1 MTMGN
6 AARAFDAEWI
16 GQPYHE
22 ELRPGIRPLRPSED
36 TFYVPPV
43 GFELTVPGTVLRSRD
58 VELGFMGLIPQCVT
72 ATQLLYRSTDL
83 GGSAQAAV
91 TTVLLPVGHNPDTR
105 CPIVSYQC
113 AIDAVSDAC
122 FPSYALRRGSR
133 ALGSVAQLEYM
144 LVAAVLAQ
152 GWAVSIPDH
161 EGTDG
166 IWGAPHEPGYHILDG
181 LRAAINT
188 ESLGLYADAPI
199 GLWGYSGGG
208 LASAW
213 AAEEYANYA
222 PELNVVGAAL
232 GSPVG
237 DLAEVFRRLNGTS
250 KAGLPATVIAALMHI
265 YPGLKR
271 IIHEHATEAGKAMLR
286 NIEGMTT
293 GEAVLRHAGL
303 DFDSLLKSPLQ
314 EVLDTPEVQHVFESI
329 KLGKTAP
336 TPPLLI
342 MQAVYDQ
349 IISVGNIDE
358 LTDTYVM
365 GGSHVTYHRDILSEH
380 IALHP
385 LAAPMTLNWLAERFD
400 GKPLGPTVRTSWPAL
415 LNPATYLGL
424 LKLGVVSTK
433 VLLGLPIGRR

>member
-58 VELGFMGLIPQCVT
+58 VELGFMGLIPQGVT

-122 FPSYALRRGSR
+122 FPSYALRRRAR

-293 GEAVLRHAGL
+293 AEAVIRHAGL
-303 DFDSLLKSPLQ
+303 DFDTLLKSPLQ

-349 IISVGNIDE
+349 IIAVGNIDE

>member
-6 AARAFDAEWI
+6 VARAIDAEWI

-22 ELRPGIRPLRPSED
+22 DLQPGIRPLRPSND
-36 TFYVPPV
+36 PFYLPPA
-43 GFELTVPGTVLRSRD
+43 GFEHTAPGTVMRSRH
-58 VELGFMGLIPQCVT
+58 VELGFMGLIPQGVT

-83 GGSAQAAV
+83 NGRPHPAV
-91 TTVLLPVGHNPDTR
+91 TTVVLPVGHNPDTP

-122 FPSYALRRGSR
+122 FPSYALRRRAR
-133 ALGSVAQLEYM
+133 ALGSVAQLEFV
-144 LVAAVLAQ
+144 LIAAVLAQ

-188 ESLGLYADAPI
+188 ESLGLFADAPI

-213 AAEEYANYA
+213 AAEEFADYA

-237 DLAEVFRRLNGTS
+237 DLGETFRRLNGS
-250 KAGLPATVIAALMHI
+250 HAAGLPATVIAALTHI
-265 YPGLKR
+265 YPGLNR
-271 IIHEHATEAGKAMLR
+271 VINEHATEVGKAMLR
-286 NIEGMTT
+286 NIKDMTT
-293 GEAVLRHAGL
+293 VAAVFRHAGL
-303 DFDSLLKSPLQ
+303 DMDNLLKPPLQ
-314 EVLDTPEVQHVFESI
+314 QVLDTAEVQHVFESI

-336 TPPLLI
+336 TPPLLV

-349 IISVGNIDE
+349 IIAVENIDE
-358 LTDTYVM
+358 LTDTYIL

-380 IALHP
+380 LVLHP
-385 LAAPMTLNWLAERFD
+385 VAAPMTLTWLADRFA

-415 LNPATYLGL
+415 LNPATYVGL
-424 LKLGVVSTK
+424 LKLGLVSAK
-433 VLLGLPIGRR
+433 VLLGLQVGRR

>member
-22 ELRPGIRPLRPSED
+22 ELQTGIRPLRPSED
-36 TFYVPPV
+36 TFYVAPV
-43 GFELTVPGTVLRSRD
+43 GFEHTAPGTVLRSRD
-58 VELGFMGLIPQCVT
+58 VELGFMGVIPQGVT
-72 ATQLLYRSTDL
+72 ATQLLYRSTDVS
-83 GGSAQAAV
+83 GAAEAAV
-91 TTVLLPVGHNPDTR
+91 TTVLLPVGHLPGTR

-122 FPSYALRRGSR
+122 FPSYALRRRAR
-133 ALGSVAQLEYM
+133 ALGAVAQLEYM

-188 ESLGLYADAPI
+188 ESLGLHADAPI
-199 GLWGYSGGG
+199 GLWGYSDGG

-213 AAEEYANYA
+213 AAEEYADYA

-232 GSPVG
+232 GSPVANLG
-237 DLAEVFRRLNGTS
+237 NVFRQLNGTS
-250 KAGLPATVIAALMHI
+250 KAGLPATVIAALMHV
-265 YPGLKR
+265 YPGLNR
-271 IIHEHATEAGKAMLR
+271 VINEHATEAGKAMLR
-286 NIEGMTT
+286 NIETMTT
-293 GEAVLRHAGL
+293 AEAVFRHAGL
-303 DFDSLLKSPLQ
+303 DMDSLLKSPLQ
-314 EVLDTPEVQHVFESI
+314 EVLDTPEVQHVFEAI

-336 TPPLLI
+336 TPPLLV
-342 MQAVYDQ
+342 MQAVHDQ
-349 IISVGNIDE
+349 IINVGNIDE
-358 LTDTYVM
+358 LTDTYIM

-380 IALHP
+380 IVLHP
-385 LAAPMTLNWLAERFD
+385 LAAPMTLSWLADRFE

-415 LNPATYLGL
+415 LNPTTYLGL
-424 LKLGVVSTK
+424 IKLGVVSTK
-433 VLLGLPIGRR
+433 VLLGLPVGRR